1 MNMKS
6 FWEQEEIVEQFASR
20 KPDHRMVALL
30 EHHAEPAGYRVLDI
44 GCAGG
49 RNTEW
54 LAERRFGVQ
63 AVDPSEP
70 MVLRT
75 RRRLTGI
82 LGVNEATALV
92 RVGLMQDLSAF
103 SADSFDLVI
112 ALGVYHNAQGREDWK
127 QTIEETVRV
136 LKVGGT
142 VLLSNFSPRSQ
153 PRGTPLEPIPGE
165 PGLYMGFSSG
175 ALYLLEAP
183 ELDGALARH
192 GLAPSTPTESVQVA
206 TDTGYRISV
215 NGLYVKRAV

>member
-1 MNMKS
+1 MSS
-6 FWEQEEIVEQFASR
+6 FWEQEEVVEEFASR

-30 EHHAEPAGYRVLDI
+30 EHHAEPAGYRVLDV

-54 LAERRFGVQ
+54 LAERRFDVQ
-63 AVDPSEP
+63 ALDPSEP
-70 MVLRT
+70 MVQRT

-82 LGVNEATALV
+82 LGVDGAATRV

-112 ALGVYHNAQGREDWK
+112 ALGVYHNARGREGWN

-136 LKVGGT
+136 LKGGGH

-153 PRGTPLEPIPGE
+153 PRGTPLEPVPGE
-165 PGLYMGFSSG
+165 PGLYTGFSSG

-183 ELDGALARH
+183 ELDAALARH
-192 GLAPSTPTESVQVA
+192 GLAPATPTEPVQVA

-215 NGLYVKRAV
+215 NGLFVRRAV